1 MAASMRIGEIARLTG
16 LDVQAVRHYEKE
28 GLLEPPARAA
38 NGYRAYGQAH
48 LERLA
53 FIRHCR
59 ALDMGLADIRALLR
73 GLDGPGADCSD
84 VDRVVDRQLERV
96 RARLASLRGL
106 ERQLGKLR
114 ESCRVS
120 GDAKG
125 CGILQ
130 ELVHAAQGEACACHE
145 TEPC

>member
-1 MAASMRIGEIARLTG
+1 MAGSMRIGEIARLTG

-28 GLLEPPARAA
+28 GLLVAPSRAA

-59 ALDMGLADIRALLR
+59 ALDMGLADIRSLLR

-114 ESCRVS
+114 EACRAP
-120 GDAKG
+120 GNAQG

-130 ELVHAAQGEACACHE
+130 ELVHAAHGEACACHRP
-145 TEPC
+145 EPC